1 MLGFSLLAIKPT
13 PETARALENW
23 ASALQGRV
31 MPAEKIH
38 LTLAFLGGVDPAK
51 AIAAAKRVEGNPH
64 AIPIETAQYWRHNKI
79 VWAGPNETPPMLKA
93 LVDTLHYQLFKA
105 EYILERRPFA
115 AHITLLRKAKTPKSL
130 PPLPKL
136 DWPIDEFLLMRSR
149 TSPKGSTY
157 EPVERFPLL

>member
-1 MLGFSLLAIKPT
+1 MRYFFAVWP
-13 PETARALENW
+13 PAETARALETW
-23 ASALQGRV
+23 ASGLQGRV

-115 AHITLLRKAKTPKSL
+115 AHITLLRSAPPPGKLA
-130 PPLPKL
+130 PLPKL
-136 DWPIDEFLLMRSR
+136 EWPVREFTLVNSA
-149 TSPKGSTY
+149 SSSKGSTY
-157 EPVERFPLL
+157 DIVERFALT